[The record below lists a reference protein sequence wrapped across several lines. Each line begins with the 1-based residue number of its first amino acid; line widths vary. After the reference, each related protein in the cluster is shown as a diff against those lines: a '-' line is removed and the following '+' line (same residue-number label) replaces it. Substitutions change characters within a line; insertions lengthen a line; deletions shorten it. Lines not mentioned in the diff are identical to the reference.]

1 MLSIRDIEKHFA
13 NAEHK
18 LDRFAVDR
26 LRRVANI
33 IDRDV
38 IIRRRDTQA
47 DDQPS

>member
-1 MLSIRDIEKHFA
+1 
-13 NAEHK
+13 
-18 LDRFAVDR
+18 